1 LVYNKH
7 LMEGIFVSVL
17 SDLNPTGQRKL
28 ACNCS
33 SNFKGLMSSVVPK
46 KSISSLWEQRVRIIL
61 SCGLMD

>member
-1 LVYNKH
+1 
-7 LMEGIFVSVL
+7 MEGIFVSVL

-33 SNFKGLMSSVVPK
+33 SNFKRMMSSAVPK
-46 KSISSLWEQRVRIIL
+46 KGISSLWEQRVITFL